1 MAASPSRVEACLS
14 DRSCR
19 PATRPAALRKNAS
32 APAPSAMASARRA
45 GDANDPAGGSGKE
58 RDRERSKERAVR
70 RDPSCTASG
79 PVEDHRLD
87 KGTAEVPDTD
97 RLNSERGEQAGG
109 YGDPRTPNV
118 AVANATIPGLPA
130 AFR

>member
-1 MAASPSRVEACLS
+1 
-14 DRSCR
+14 
-19 PATRPAALRKNAS
+19 
-32 APAPSAMASARRA
+32 MASA
-45 GDANDPAGGSGKE
+45 GGPETQTVQPAGSCKE
-58 RDRERSKERAVR
+58 RDRERSKEGAVR
-70 RDPSCTASG
+70 RDPSCTACG

-109 YGDPRTPNV
+109 YGATHTTPNV